1 MLYSLFVTGH
11 EFNYYCTSDIALIA
25 RSLQVYPEL
34 VEGLVSGSCNP
45 IAIVSIK
52 QIMNYFEIFGIPV
65 QLKVDKNELPKKFF
79 ELSRKFHPDFYA
91 NTTPSEQNKALEI
104 TANLN
109 KAFKAFQNPDETIKY
124 VLQLKGLLEEE
135 EKYQLPPDF
144 LMEVLEINEKLM
156 DAGDDPE
163 LKLSLQSAI
172 NNLQSDI
179 YDPVKETVEH
189 YKDGV
194 TTEEELLQVKEYY
207 YKKKYL
213 HRIQQ
218 QLNGMS

>member
-1 MLYSLFVTGH
+1 
-11 EFNYYCTSDIALIA
+11 
-25 RSLQVYPEL
+25 
-34 VEGLVSGSCNP
+34 
-45 IAIVSIK
+45 
-52 QIMNYFEIFGIPV
+52 
-65 QLKVDKNELPKKFF
+65 
-79 ELSRKFHPDFYA
+79 
-91 NTTPSEQNKALEI
+91 LEI

-135 EKYQLPPDF
+135 EKYQLPTDF

-156 DAGDDPE
+156 DAEDEPE

-179 YDPVKETVEH
+179 YGPVKEIVEH
-189 YKDGV
+189 YQDGI

>member
-1 MLYSLFVTGH
+1 M
-11 EFNYYCTSDIALIA
+11 SD
-25 RSLQVYPEL
+25 RPLQVYPERS
-34 VEGLVSGSCNP
+34 EGLRSGFCN
-45 IAIVSIK
+45 SITLF
-52 QIMNYFEIFGIPV
+52 MNYFEIFGIPI

-91 NTTPSEQNKALEI
+91 NTTPSEQNRALEI

-109 KAFKAFQNPDETIKY
+109 KAFKTFQNPDETIKY
-124 VLQLKGLLEEE
+124 VLQLKELIEEE

-172 NNLQSDI
+172 DNLQSEI
-179 YDPVKETVEH
+179 YEPVKETVEH
-189 YKDGV
+189 YQEGV
-194 TTEEELLQVKEYY
+194 TTEKELLQVKEYY

>member
-1 MLYSLFVTGH
+1 
-11 EFNYYCTSDIALIA
+11 
-25 RSLQVYPEL
+25 
-34 VEGLVSGSCNP
+34 
-45 IAIVSIK
+45 
-52 QIMNYFEIFGIPV
+52 MNYFEIFGIPI
-65 QLKVDKNELPKKFF
+65 QLKVDKNELPKKYF

-91 NTTPSEQNKALEI
+91 NTTPSEQNRALEI

-109 KAFKAFQNPDETIKY
+109 KALKTFQNADETIKY

-156 DAGDDPE
+156 DAGDSDE
-163 LKLSLQSAI
+163 TKLNLQSAI
-172 NNLQSDI
+172 DNLQSEI
-179 YDPVKETVEH
+179 YEPVKNTVEH
-189 YKDGV
+189 YQEGV
-194 TTEEELLQVKEYY
+194 TAEKELLQVKEYY

-213 HRIQQ
+213 YRIQQ

>member
-1 MLYSLFVTGH
+1 
-11 EFNYYCTSDIALIA
+11 
-25 RSLQVYPEL
+25 
-34 VEGLVSGSCNP
+34 
-45 IAIVSIK
+45 
-52 QIMNYFEIFGIPV
+52 MNYFEIFGIPIK
-65 QLKVDKNELPKKFF
+65 LKVDKNELTKKFF
-79 ELSRKFHPDFYA
+79 ELSRKFHPDYYI
-91 NTTPSEQNKALEI
+91 NTTPSEQNRALEI

-109 KAFKAFQNPDETIKY
+109 KAFKTFQNPDETIKY

-135 EKYQLPPDF
+135 EKYQLPPEF

-179 YDPVKETVEH
+179 YGPVKETVEH
-189 YKDGV
+189 YQEGV
-194 TTEEELLQVKEYY
+194 TAEKELLQVKEYY

-213 HRIQQ
+213 YRIQQ